1 MIETI
6 ENALQLLILLV
17 CTGVSLAWVIRERGG
32 TTLLLF
38 FFYAS
43 FALADLY
50 WLLYLV
56 FYNHTPVIFYVS
68 DLSWYASYLFLDM
81 LVLQR
86 ADPQEQ
92 KFRHAALWAIPA
104 FCTVMC
110 LFYMQ
115 WGDYLSNVICAV
127 LMSLLLYHSIR
138 GMIYMRSHPK
148 AAANRPLYIA
158 VLVFCIL
165 EYGVWTTSCFWVGDT
180 WKNPYFL
187 FDCLMTVYMLFLLL
201 SYRKA
206 VTE

>member
-6 ENALQLLILLV
+6 ENLLQLLILLI
-17 CTGVSLAWVIRERGG
+17 CTGISLSWAIRERGG
-32 TTLLLF
+32 TAILLF

-56 FYNHTPVIFYVS
+56 FYEKSPVIFYVS
-68 DLSWYASYLFLDM
+68 DLSWYASYLFLYM
-81 LVLQR
+81 LVQQM
-86 ADPQEQ
+86 ADPEEQ
-92 KFRHAALWAIPA
+92 KFRLTALWALPA
-104 FCTVMC
+104 FCIVMC

-115 WGDYLSNVICAV
+115 WGDYLSNAICAV
-127 LMSLLLYHSIR
+127 LMSLLLCHSVR
-138 GMIYMRSHPK
+138 GLVYMRSHPQ

-158 VLVFCIL
+158 ILVFCML

-180 WKNPYFL
+180 WKNPYFI
-187 FDCLMTVYMLFLLL
+187 FDCLMTVYKPFLLY
-201 SYRKA
+201 SYKKA